1 MTNPFEKLEDK
12 ELAKIGA
19 DIIESKNVGG
29 RAESMLPYAKS
40 LKKEMKNNANGEELS
55 LKVCLEIATS
65 MFQMEVL
72 KRYVEIKK

>member
-29 RAESMLPYAKS
+29 RAESMLPYSYSKCS
-40 LKKEMKNNANGEELS
+40 NCWCRSRDGTDS
-55 LKVCLEIATS
+55 R
-65 MFQMEVL
+65 Q
-72 KRYVEIKK
+72 R

>member
-12 ELAKIGA
+12 ELAKIGTG
-19 DIIESKNVGG
+19 IIESKNAGG
-29 RAESMLPYAKS
+29 RAESMLPYAKN

-72 KRYVEIKK
+72 KRYVEIQK